1 MRFAPL
7 VRVST
12 ETQETQ
18 GESLRTQKQQI
29 IQAVVLA
36 PLDFIVSHS
45 IESHRH

>member
-12 ETQETQ
+12 ETQERQ
-18 GESLRTQKQQI
+18 SESLRTQKQQI
-29 IQAVVLA
+29 IQAVGLA

-45 IESHRH
+45 IESHRR